1 MDKSNIKIL
10 EDENKKL
17 KEEIYLMGQKLNEID
32 KESNWPEIIGK
43 KINSINSSK
52 LKIEDNLKK

>member
-1 MDKSNIKIL
+1 MEKSNVKIL

-32 KESNWPEIIGK
+32 KESNWQEIICK
-43 KINSINSSK
+43 KLNSINSSK
-52 LKIEDNLKK
+52 QKIEDNLKK

>member
-1 MDKSNIKIL
+1 MEKSNIKIL

-32 KESNWPEIIGK
+32 KESNWQEIICK
-43 KINSINSSK
+43 KLNSINSSK
-52 LKIEDNLKK
+52 QKIEDNLKK

>member
-32 KESNWPEIIGK
+32 KESNWPEIICK

-52 LKIEDNLKK
+52 QKIEDNLKK